1 MTRTN
6 FVSLATRPIAVV
18 FLSVFLAGPAAAEG
32 KKSEPSRTS
41 AAVVLG
47 GIAAAVGAV
56 GASIAHE
63 PSKKGG
69 GTVRKPRPCSCSDYR
84 PPKRSGHYR
93 RYRPR
98 HRD

>member
-32 KKSEPSRTS
+32 KKSEPGRTT

-47 GIAAAVGAV
+47 GIAAAVGSV
-56 GASIAHE
+56 GASIARE
-63 PSKKGG
+63 PSKKGLG
-69 GTVRKPRPCSCSDYR
+69 RG
-84 PPKRSGHYR
+84 YR
-93 RYRPR
+93 RYRSRSPVYKR
-98 HRD
+98 PKGSRRYRGYRRY

>member
-32 KKSEPSRTS
+32 KKSEPGSTT

-47 GIAAAVGAV
+47 GIAAAVGSV
-56 GASIAHE
+56 GASIARE

-69 GTVRKPRPCSCSDYR
+69 RRG
-84 PPKRSGHYR
+84 YR
-93 RYRPR
+93 RYRRAPAPPPPR
-98 HRD
+98 RYRRYRGYRRY